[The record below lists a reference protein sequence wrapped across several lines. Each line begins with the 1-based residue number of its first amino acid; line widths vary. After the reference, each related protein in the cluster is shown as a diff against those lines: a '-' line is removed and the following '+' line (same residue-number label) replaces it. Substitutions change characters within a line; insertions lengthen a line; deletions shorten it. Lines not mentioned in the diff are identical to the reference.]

1 MRKSAI
7 IKKIVVGVV
16 ALSVVSG
23 GLIGCKT
30 NKASQKETEVVDET
44 EEAEETVEEVEEKK
58 ESFTLSSEQ
67 IQKIEGAA
75 RLFDELQCEYLRDN
89 YTLDLTPGNIPTEV
103 LNNAVAG
110 IVCADDN
117 LGTLINEDEFQKKT
131 ETLSAEKC
139 TELLEK
145 TFGYTEKEAKQSET
159 MLTSYSDTEYAFEHE
174 GADHMTSSYTGI
186 YYTADKFVQTAENE
200 YHFYV
205 TVTRSFRVGQP
216 DTLEGVMDIKVHKN
230 EESRFGGFVFE
241 AIDFEAYDDI
251 ALKRDYE
258 SMVGCMITAKA
269 KISGNIAFNPVGTY
283 DVNTLSEQE
292 FTEYAQLFI
301 SDANCTS
308 DIRRKELPKETEQYS
323 FPVSDY
329 FAVSENTLGRTHD
342 SGSWDKNGY
351 IYYEVRTSNF
361 SYWPIENRFYQE
373 LDGTITME
381 GKVAHLGSDNWDTDE
396 YDTYLFTASGYVDD
410 KSRAGYIIDK
420 VEVMADTDGAW
431 RNAYIEWVNTWNA
444 ATTFELIDVN
454 GDEIP
459 EIAAIGKDMAHG
471 TTIAT
476 YGKNGIQEVEIYR
489 CEAKYLPGKNRLDN
503 SGGSMD
509 MYQDRIFKIENGN
522 WVQLADGKYGFIN
535 GTPMRY
541 DENDEPIYKYE
552 WNGKEV
558 TQKQYQQ
565 EVKKLIDLENANEVA
580 YEGATAERIKSSILN
595 Y

>member
-7 IKKIVVGVV
+7 IKKVVVGVV

-44 EEAEETVEEVEEKK
+44 EEAKETVEEVEEKK

-75 RLFDELQCEYLRDN
+75 RLFDELQCEYLREN
-89 YTLDLTPGNIPTEV
+89 YTLDLTPGNISAEV

-117 LGTLINEDEFQKKT
+117 LGTLVNEDEFQKKT

-174 GADHMTSSYTGI
+174 GANHMTSSYTGI

-216 DTLEGVMDIKVHKN
+216 DTLEGVMDIKVYKN

-258 SMVGCMITAKA
+258 SMVGDMITAKTRA
-269 KISGNIAFNPVGTY
+269 SGNLSNPVGIY
-283 DVNTLSEQE
+283 DVNQLSGEE
-292 FTEYAQLFI
+292 FEKYAMLFI
-301 SDANCTS
+301 ENADCTS
-308 DIRRKELPKETEQYS
+308 DSRKESAGSSVQQCD
-323 FPVSDY
+323 VSKTYYEDI
-329 FAVSENTLGRTHD
+329 SKNTLGRKD
-342 SGSWDKNGY
+342 DYGLKDDVVSMNW
-351 IYYEVRTSNF
+351 EVEPSEMK
-361 SYWPIENRFYQE
+361 YWTIENSFYQD
-373 LDGTITME
+373 LNGVIRME
-381 GKVAHLGSDNWDTDE
+381 GKIAYFNRKDSELDQ

-459 EIAAIGKDMAHG
+459 EIVAIGKDMAHG

>member
-7 IKKIVVGVV
+7 VKKIVVCVV
-16 ALSVVSG
+16 ALSVVGG
-23 GLIGCKT
+23 GLTGCKN
-30 NKASQKETEVVDET
+30 NKASQKETEVVDRT
-44 EEAEETVEEVEEKK
+44 EEPEEEVEEKK
-58 ESFTLSSEQ
+58 DSFTLSSDQ

-89 YTLDLTPGNIPTEV
+89 YTLDLTPGNIPAEV

-139 TELLEK
+139 TELLKK

-186 YYTADKFVQTAENE
+186 YYTADRFVQTAENE

-258 SMVGCMITAKA
+258 SMVGCMITAKTRA
-269 KISGNIAFNPVGTY
+269 NGNLSNPVGTY
-283 DVNTLSEQE
+283 DVNQLSGEE
-292 FTEYAQLFI
+292 FKEYAMLFI
-301 SDANCTS
+301 GNADCTS
-308 DIRRKELPKETEQYS
+308 ESIRESAGSSIQQCDVSKSYYEDIGK
-323 FPVSDY
+323 
-329 FAVSENTLGRTHD
+329 NTLGRKTNYELKD
-342 SGSWDKNGY
+342 DADAMSWGNDPLEAK
-351 IYYEVRTSNF
+351 
-361 SYWPIENRFYQE
+361 YWPTESLFYQD
-373 LDGTITME
+373 LDGVIRME
-381 GKVAHLGSDNWDTDE
+381 GKITYLNANDLETDE
-396 YDTYLFTASGYVDD
+396 YDIYLFSASGYVDNNS
-410 KSRAGYIIDK
+410 KAGFIIDK
-420 VEVMADTDGAW
+420 IEVKEDMSIAW
-431 RNAYIEWVNTWNA
+431 RKAYIDWVDTWGGK
-444 ATTFELIDVN
+444 TTFELIDVN
-454 GDEIP
+454 GDAIP
-459 EIAAIGKDMAHG
+459 EIAAIGEYVARG

-476 YGKNGIQEVEIYR
+476 YGENGIQEVEIYR
-489 CEAKYLPGKNRLDN
+489 CEAKYLPGKNILDN

-509 MYQDRIFKIENGN
+509 MNQDRIFKIENGN
-522 WVQLADGKYGFIN
+522 WVQLADGQYGFIN
-535 GTPMRY
+535 GAPMQY

-558 TQKQYQQ
+558 TQEQYQQ
-565 EVKKLIDLENANEVA
+565 EVKKFIDLENANEVA
-580 YEGATAERIKSSILN
+580 YDGVSAIRIKQLIRS

>member
-7 IKKIVVGVV
+7 IKKVVVGAV

-30 NKASQKETEVVDET
+30 NKASQKETEVVDER
-44 EEAEETVEEVEEKK
+44 EEPEETEEEVEEKK
-58 ESFTLSSEQ
+58 DSFTLSSDQ
-67 IQKIEGAA
+67 IQKIEGSA

-89 YTLDLTPGNIPTEV
+89 YTLDLTPGNISAEV

-186 YYTADKFVQTAENE
+186 YYTADKFVQIAENE

-308 DIRRKELPKETEQYS
+308 DIRIKELPEETEQYS

-329 FAVSENTLGRTHD
+329 YDISENTLGRTHD
-342 SGSWDKNGY
+342 F
-351 IYYEVRTSNF
+351 EVWGKGQSIMYKVDSSEF
-361 SYWPIENRFYQE
+361 AYCPVESCFYQD

-381 GKVAHLGSDNWDTDE
+381 GKVAHLGLDNWDTDE
-396 YDTYLFTASGYVDD
+396 NDTYLFTASGYVDD